1 MTLPPAA
8 PGFDLAGLRLGAG
21 AAAPVALGVAI
32 YGLVYGMLTGQAGM
46 TLAEAGCMSALVF
59 AGASQF
65 VALEMWSPDVL
76 VQPLPVAALA
86 LMALVVNLRH
96 VLMGA
101 ALGPHLAGAGP
112 LRAYG
117 SMFFLVDEGFA
128 LAAAYHARGGRRT
141 SFLLGTGLVLYAAW
155 LGATLAGHAAG
166 ALVPDPAR
174 YGLDFAFTAAFL
186 ALLAGLWRG
195 RGDAAI
201 WLAAAGAAV
210 AGQHLLPGKWYIL
223 LGGLAGGLTG
233 LARRTQRTA
242 RGSHE
247 R

>member
-1 MTLPPAA
+1 MPPSPATAPEA
-8 PGFDLAGLRLGAG
+8 PGFGLAGLRLGAA
-21 AAAPVALGVAI
+21 AAAPVALGVAV
-32 YGLVYGMLTGQAGM
+32 YGLVYGMLAGQAGM

-65 VALEMWSPDVL
+65 VALDMW

-86 LMALVVNLRH
+86 RTALVVNLRH

-128 LAAAYHARGGRRT
+128 LAAAYHARGGRGT
-141 SFLLGTGLVLYAAW
+141 SFLLGTGLVLHVAW
-155 LGATLAGHAAG
+155 LGSTLAGHAAG

-195 RGDAAI
+195 RGDAAV

-223 LGGLAGGLTG
+223 AGGLAGGLVG
-233 LARRTQRTA
+233 LARPA
-242 RGSHE
+242 RRAAREDHA